1 MWSESGEINHLI
13 LIMIIQNQERIK
25 DEGVGLGGS
34 GMGVGVRGIKQ
45 IYSLMYCFL
54 KYNATLYP
62 NAFQK

>member
-25 DEGVGLGGS
+25 EGVGLGGS